1 MVGGP
6 NKNMPWGRLG
16 VLAAWLVCVAG
27 ASAVAGQLA
36 TIDADAHYP
45 EGPLWRAGRL
55 FYVEYSA
62 SNIKTW
68 DGRHTAVYW
77 HKDGCGASALI
88 AFGDH
93 LLVACYDDNS
103 LVELDASGNEVRTVR
118 NDSGGKPFVGPNDF
132 ASDGHGGVYVSASG
146 VYDIKAPITGAVLH
160 MSADGK
166 TITEV
171 ADTIHY
177 SNGLTLDKGQRHL
190 LVAEMLAG
198 RVLSFPIGAAAR
210 RAASWAG
217 FRTAA
222 KDDRAW
228 ARGGHPGTRRHA
240 VPVSQR
246 LLPCQPPIDH
256 LIRTTRANAIAARG
270 CAEFSIVRPVTTIAS
285 SAFS

>member
-1 MVGGP
+1 MAGGP
-6 NKNMPWGRLG
+6 NKNMAWGRLG
-16 VLAAWLVCVAG
+16 VFAAWLVCVAG

-68 DGRHTAVYW
+68 DGRHTALYW

-93 LLVACYDDNS
+93 VLVACYDDNS

-146 VYDIKAPITGAVLH
+146 CYYIAQ
-160 MSADGK
+160 
-166 TITEV
+166 
-171 ADTIHY
+171 
-177 SNGLTLDKGQRHL
+177 NGS
-190 LVAEMLAG
+190 G
-198 RVLSFPIGAAAR
+198 RVLVVDEDRKLVRTIEVATPYVTNIAFGPNGADTVFVTGAFEQ
-210 RAASWAG
+210 W
-217 FRTAA
+217 
-222 KDDRAW
+222 KPPY
-228 ARGGHPGTRRHA
+228 PGAVYRWTR
-240 VPVSQR
+240 
-246 LLPCQPPIDH
+246 
-256 LIRTTRANAIAARG
+256 
-270 CAEFSIVRPVTTIAS
+270 
-285 SAFS
+285 

>member
-1 MVGGP
+1 MAGGP
-6 NKNMPWGRLG
+6 NKNMAWGRLG
-16 VLAAWLVCVAG
+16 VFAAWLVCVAG

-68 DGRHTAVYW
+68 DGRHTALYW

-93 LLVACYDDNS
+93 VLVACYDDNS

-160 MSADGK
+160 MRSKSTRLNSSHVSISYAVFCLK
-166 TITEV
+166 KKKI
-171 ADTIHY
+171 Y
-177 SNGLTLDKGQRHL
+177 QNQSNNKHTFT
-190 LVAEMLAG
+190 
-198 RVLSFPIGAAAR
+198 S
-210 RAASWAG
+210 
-217 FRTAA
+217 
-222 KDDRAW
+222 
-228 ARGGHPGTRRHA
+228 
-240 VPVSQR
+240 
-246 LLPCQPPIDH
+246 
-256 LIRTTRANAIAARG
+256 
-270 CAEFSIVRPVTTIAS
+270 
-285 SAFS
+285 

>member
-6 NKNMPWGRLG
+6 NKNMPRGRLG
-16 VLAAWLVCVAG
+16 VVAASLVCVAG

-93 LLVACYDDNS
+93 VLVACYDDNS
-103 LVELDASGNEVRTVR
+103 LVELDASGNEVRNVR

-160 MSADGK
+160 MSQPTAK
-166 TITEV
+166 R
-171 ADTIHY
+171 
-177 SNGLTLDKGQRHL
+177 SPR
-190 LVAEMLAG
+190 
-198 RVLSFPIGAAAR
+198 SPIP
-210 RAASWAG
+210 S
-217 FRTAA
+217 
-222 KDDRAW
+222 
-228 ARGGHPGTRRHA
+228 
-240 VPVSQR
+240 
-246 LLPCQPPIDH
+246 
-256 LIRTTRANAIAARG
+256 TTRTG
-270 CAEFSIVRPVTTIAS
+270 
-285 SAFS
+285 